1 MSPEG
6 YLGPRRRSLRHQVL
20 SLTPRLEGHN
30 KPITQA
36 IDRALRTNPHKNE
49 QEIYPTLGCDIYA
62 LERVD
67 EVDSLAQRLKKKG
80 ELRS

>member
-1 MSPEG
+1 
-6 YLGPRRRSLRHQVL
+6 VL

-67 EVDSLAQRLKKKG
+67 EVDSLAQKVEEEMRATIMIGWETCTPGSL
-80 ELRS
+80 